1 MIEPGSR
8 LFRIRDI
15 QGGFHQFS
23 SYCLREAESGDGVCF
38 PEDLASML
46 TIPRVVELRPW
57 ESGGGVRDLELGVL
71 YLELLRQRFMPRLRR
86 VDCKVVLS
94 PYLLASQRHV
104 WSTLLREAS
113 IRRFQLVG
121 NLDCL
126 SRGRTEDLPGMFLH
140 LGSGGADLGLCLQ
153 GETYRYHRLLVG
165 EDALVVGLGR
175 WLSRHLREPVSQA
188 ESFRVL
194 KVVAG
199 EGLDFAGG
207 RLVEIGCGEE
217 TSAARV
223 SIEQEVLLQTVLD
236 LARPQFEEVESFV
249 RTLGPRDQGDLFS
262 HGLSLSGGAATL
274 ALWRDC
280 LAETFEFPVHLH
292 ESPSEAVLRD
302 I

>member
-8 LFRIRDI
+8 LFRVRDI

-23 SYCLREAESGDGVCF
+23 AYCLREAESGDGLCF
-38 PEDLASML
+38 PEDLAGML
-46 TIPRVVELRPW
+46 TVPKVIELRPW
-57 ESGGGVRDLELGVL
+57 EAGGGVRELELGVL
-71 YLELLRQRFMPRLRR
+71 YLGLLRQRFMPRLRR

-94 PYLLASQRHV
+94 PHLLASQRHV
-104 WSTLLREAS
+104 WTTLLREAS

-126 SRGRTEDLPGMFLH
+126 SGGRSEDLPGLFFH
-140 LGSGGADLGLCLQ
+140 LGAGGADLGLCLQ

-175 WLSRHLREPVSQA
+175 WLSRRLGEPVSQA

-199 EGLDFAGG
+199 KGLDFTGG
-207 RLVEIGCGEE
+207 QLVEVGCGEE
-217 TSAARV
+217 TSARV

-236 LARPQFEEVESFV
+236 LARPGFEEVESFV
-249 RTLGPRDQGDLFS
+249 RDLGPRDQGDLFS
-262 HGLSLSGGAATL
+262 HGLSLSGGAVTL

-292 ESPSEAVLRD
+292 RSPSEALLHD
-302 I
+302 A